1 MELTPEFRNRFV
13 VVIEGQDFVKYGG
26 LIALAKESKLLKG
39 IRSQLVQ
46 APAPENG
53 NLAIVAAC
61 AIDAE
66 GNEWWALGDADDKNC
81 NRKVAAAKVRIA
93 DTRAKGRALR
103 DLLGIDM
110 VMYEE
115 LTPDAATTVQTAAQ
129 TKITAA
135 QANRI
140 TELMRLKNLTREQGL
155 AIYQRLTGKGTLL
168 EATVAEADALIAEL
182 EQLPDPAPGPQA
194 AAPAPQ
200 SPPATP
206 AASSAA

>member
-1 MELTPEFRNRFV
+1 VLIVELSPEFRKHFV
-13 VVIEGQDFVKYGG
+13 VTIEGQDFVKYGG
-26 LIALAKESKLLKG
+26 LITLAKESKLLKG
-39 IRSQLVQ
+39 IRSQLIQ
-46 APAPENG
+46 APTPENG

-61 AIDAE
+61 AVDAE

-115 LTPDAATTVQTAAQ
+115 LTPDVSAAAQ
-129 TKITAA
+129 AAGQAKITAA

-182 EQLPDPAPGPQA
+182 EQLPYPA
-194 AAPAPQ
+194 
-200 SPPATP
+200 PATP
-206 AASSAA
+206 PAEASSAESAA